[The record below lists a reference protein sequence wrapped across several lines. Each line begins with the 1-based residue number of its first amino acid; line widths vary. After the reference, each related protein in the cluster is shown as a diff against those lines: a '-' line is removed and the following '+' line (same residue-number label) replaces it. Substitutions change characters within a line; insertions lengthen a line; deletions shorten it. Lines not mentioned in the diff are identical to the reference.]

1 MEGGSFDEV
10 WEEPPEDDLD
20 NPMEGGSFD
29 EVWEEPP
36 EDDLDNLLMVKV
48 MNFNWRCSEV
58 QLNKTRATA
67 RTAGRQF
74 DGPCGLLGLFPLH
87 SHSVSSS
94 DSKRGGSGGAVE
106 TGARDEHR
114 PVAGIS
120 SAMAHLLGAS
130 SLKKRRAGEEGEEI
144 EAAAAMAAEE
154 EDRISELP
162 EDLRLRI
169 LTLLPLRSAI
179 RTGALSTRWRALWER
194 RWPAPSSMDLHI
206 RPGDDPEELLRSLER
221 RGERRID
228 RFSLTIHP
236 NKRPL
241 QHHRVRDPQRFL
253 DYAAAC
259 AVEDLHID
267 AAGHFVSMLSTFI
280 FPPGCSHLARVFIR
294 HTGRVSFRSFPCS
307 DASRFPALEVIHLY
321 LVRSVDINELL
332 WACPRLQTLDLRY
345 CDVLGFQGVIN
356 LESSGAHLRSL
367 TVAECN
373 RITRLD
379 ASRATGL
386 RSFCLSSAQLP
397 TYNIPAT
404 ASLDDLYLSLRGQNC
419 EPIKHWIQALP
430 NLANL
435 TVLTI
440 CSVALR
446 GSNLFTDPISQ
457 NKRGVSGGAVEAGAR
472 EEHHVLIEI
481 REWRRDE
488 KETRSWGAASSSAMA
503 QLLGASTSKKQRAD
517 EEGEEIEAAAAA
529 EEEDRISGLPEDLR
543 LRILTLLPLKS
554 AIRTVA
560 RALGAPLARTE
571 VLRSLERRG
580 LRRLDRFSLTI
591 ERSRNPA
598 DPPFRAPQRFIDYA
612 AACGVEDLRVDVAS
626 HFVSWT
632 WIRRFTLPPGCSH
645 LARLFIRHEA
655 GVSFGF
661 SLRFD
666 AFPALEVVHLH
677 FVRIDINELLWAC
690 PRLKTLC
697 LRRCN
702 CQGAGAINLMPARA
716 HLKTIES
723 VTVLECSG
731 ITHIDARK
739 AHGLRSF
746 RFSSAGFPTYDIAG
760 TAKLDDHISLRGQNR
775 KPLGHWIRALPD
787 LANLTVLTICSI
799 GLRVC
804 AL

>member
-1 MEGGSFDEV
+1 
-10 WEEPPEDDLD
+10 
-20 NPMEGGSFD
+20 
-29 EVWEEPP
+29 
-36 EDDLDNLLMVKV
+36 
-48 MNFNWRCSEV
+48 
-58 QLNKTRATA
+58 
-67 RTAGRQF
+67 
-74 DGPCGLLGLFPLH
+74 
-87 SHSVSSS
+87 
-94 DSKRGGSGGAVE
+94 
-106 TGARDEHR
+106 
-114 PVAGIS
+114 
-120 SAMAHLLGAS
+120 MAHLLGAS

-446 GSNLFTDPISQ
+446 LVMLEMDIANLAHMFVFLRCCWCPQ
-457 NKRGVSGGAVEAGAR
+457 LMRLFVQ
-472 EEHHVLIEI
+472 LP
-481 REWRRDE
+481 
-488 KETRSWGAASSSAMA
+488 SSSHDIFVDNS
-503 QLLGASTSKKQRAD
+503 L
-517 EEGEEIEAAAAA
+517 EEA
-529 EEEDRISGLPEDLR
+529 EEDEPN
-543 LRILTLLPLKS
+543 
-554 AIRTVA
+554 
-560 RALGAPLARTE
+560 E
-571 VLRSLERRG
+571 VLFKMKSY
-580 LRRLDRFSLTI
+580 LRTMLQTKREMSQMKSYLMDMR
-591 ERSRNPA
+591 
-598 DPPFRAPQRFIDYA
+598 
-612 AACGVEDLRVDVAS
+612 
-626 HFVSWT
+626 
-632 WIRRFTLPPGCSH
+632 
-645 LARLFIRHEA
+645 
-655 GVSFGF
+655 
-661 SLRFD
+661 
-666 AFPALEVVHLH
+666 
-677 FVRIDINELLWAC
+677 
-690 PRLKTLC
+690 PRK
-697 LRRCN
+697 N
-702 CQGAGAINLMPARA
+702 
-716 HLKTIES
+716 
-723 VTVLECSG
+723 
-731 ITHIDARK
+731 
-739 AHGLRSF
+739 
-746 RFSSAGFPTYDIAG
+746 YY
-760 TAKLDDHISLRGQNR
+760 
-775 KPLGHWIRALPD
+775 
-787 LANLTVLTICSI
+787 
-799 GLRVC
+799 
-804 AL
+804 